1 MECGLTTLSNTCS
14 LDNGHSKLH
23 NKSEPVLLVVRIM
36 KRAKNKSKKATDL
49 NKPKAG
55 RIQGRGEFLE
65 TVLESLTHPFY
76 VIDARDYTIQMA
88 NSAALLDVMT
98 GTITCHALT
107 HNKDTPC
114 GMKDHPCPL
123 EMVKKTRKPVSVEHI
138 HYDKDGNTRNVEV
151 HGFPIFDNDGNV
163 VQMIEYCLDIT
174 DRKRAEKALQFEK
187 DKLTNILD
195 SMEDGVYIASDQYD
209 IQYINPALKK
219 EFGPTNG
226 RKCYEYFYDRRD
238 KCPWCKSQDVFN
250 GATVRWEWYCPANGK
265 TYDLL
270 DTPIY
275 NPDGS
280 ISKLEIFRDI
290 TDRKLI
296 EEALRQSEQ
305 RYRSFVQNFQG
316 ILYQGHMNFVPVF
329 FHGSVEK
336 ITGYKESEF
345 IAGKPRWDQIIHP
358 DDLMEIS
365 KVAGE
370 LRTVPG
376 YSTKREYRIIRKD
389 KQIRWVHELIQN
401 VCDDSGKISMVQG
414 ALYDITERKQMEED
428 LRQHREH
435 LEELVQARTTELTKA
450 NKQLLREM
458 EERKLLEK
466 ELLSIVEHERQRI
479 GQGLHD
485 SIGQQ
490 LTGIAFMMEVLG
502 EKLAAK
508 SLAEEIPYAEKI
520 KSRLGQAA
528 EQTRILAKGLHTIDL
543 DRNGLV
549 SAIQELASSTEELF
563 NVSCSFKCNKPV
575 SINDISVATNLYR
588 IAQEAITNA
597 IKHGHAKNITIGLA
611 AEGGCLRLTVEN
623 DGLDFPAG
631 LNSENGMGL
640 RIMRHRAEVINSSL
654 EVRKGDNGGTI
665 VTCNLK

>member
-1 MECGLTTLSNTCS
+1 
-14 LDNGHSKLH
+14 
-23 NKSEPVLLVVRIM
+23 M
-36 KRAKNKSKKATDL
+36 KRAKNKSRETDL
-49 NKPKAG
+49 DKSKAG
-55 RIQGRGEFLE
+55 PIRGRGEFLE

-88 NSAALLDVMT
+88 NSAARLGNLT
-98 GTITCHALT
+98 GEVTCHALT
-107 HNKDTPC
+107 HKKDNPC
-114 GMKDHPCPL
+114 GTKDHPCPL

-174 DRKRAEKALQFEK
+174 DRKRAEEALQFEK
-187 DKLTNILD
+187 NKLTNILD
-195 SMEDGVYIASDQYD
+195 SMEDGVYIANDQYD
-209 IQYINPALKK
+209 IQYINPALIK

-226 RKCYEYFYDRRD
+226 RKCYDYFYGRRD
-238 KCPWCKSQDVFN
+238 KCPWCKSQEVFN
-250 GATVRWEWYCPANGK
+250 GATVRWEWRCPANGK
-265 TYDLL
+265 TYDLV
-270 DTPIY
+270 DTPVR

-290 TDRKLI
+290 TDRKRM

-316 ILYQGHMNFVPVF
+316 ILYQGHMDFVPVF
-329 FHGSVEK
+329 FHGAVEE

-345 IAGKPRWDQIIHP
+345 IAGKPRWDQVIHP
-358 DDLMEIS
+358 DDLVEIS
-365 KVAGE
+365 KLAE
-370 LRTVPG
+370 NFSTVPG
-376 YSTKREYRIIRKD
+376 YSTEREYRIIRKD

-401 VCDDSGKISMVQG
+401 ACDNSGKLSLVQG

-428 LRQHREH
+428 LQQYRGH
-435 LEELVQARTTELTKA
+435 LVELVQARTKELTKA
-450 NKQLLREM
+450 NKQLLIEM

-508 SLAEEIPYAEKI
+508 SLAEEIPYVEKI

-528 EQTRILAKGLHTIDL
+528 EQTRILAKGLHAIDL

-549 SAIQELASSTEELF
+549 STIKELASSTEELF
-563 NVSCSFKCNKPV
+563 NISCSLKCDKPV
-575 SINDISVATNLYR
+575 LISDISIAANLYR

-611 AEGGCLRLTVEN
+611 EEGGCLTLTVEN

-631 LNSENGMGL
+631 PDSENSMGL

-654 EVRKGDNGGTI
+654 EIRKRDDGGTI
-665 VTCNLK
+665 VTCHLE